1 MEHGANHGA
10 RQIDSET
17 GNSLNSGGLKQNV
30 DLGIWHRL
38 TQLMVGL
45 VVLASLL
52 GIFFWYLP
60 LFQQNARMRKQIMV
74 LQGQVRV
81 EERKQEA
88 IKTAISHLE
97 NDPKTVERMA
107 REKLGYAKP
116 GETVIFFEPP
126 KRSYPVR

>member
-1 MEHGANHGA
+1 
-10 RQIDSET
+10 
-17 GNSLNSGGLKQNV
+17 
-30 DLGIWHRL
+30 
-38 TQLMVGL
+38 MVGL